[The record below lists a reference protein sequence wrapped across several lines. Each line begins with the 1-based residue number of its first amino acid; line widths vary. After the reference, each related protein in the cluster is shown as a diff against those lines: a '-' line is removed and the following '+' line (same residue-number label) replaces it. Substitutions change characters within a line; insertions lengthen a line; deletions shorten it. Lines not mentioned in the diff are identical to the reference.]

1 MQIIY
6 VADAGHMDM
15 CYLSLL
21 LSFYGRT
28 KKAKKDLLT
37 CLRHT
42 YDYFDTDP
50 GQDDAIYADGQPDF
64 VSVRQRCFRS
74 N

>member
-28 KKAKKDLLT
+28 KKGKKGSFN
-37 CLRHT
+37 T